1 MFKKVFLCLLNK
13 MSEMGELEHTNL
25 YTDFAT
31 IDIKKG
37 NEIYEITVKCKKVE
51 EDAEH

>member
-1 MFKKVFLCLLNK
+1 MLNK
-13 MSEMGELEHTNL
+13 LSEMGELEHTNL

-37 NEIYEITVKCKKVE
+37 DEIYEITVKCRKVA
-51 EDAEH
+51 EDADC